1 MRGKIGIRATPKGG
15 FGNRALS
22 YLSIRHLA
30 EEVGALYF
38 FVDPHDRQL
47 LTGIHR
53 PRRLLTRISQQTVF
67 RAADTQRDTFPGEVS
82 DAISHGR
89 SAVFKGPLL
98 GEVLVRFAKTDS
110 RNLTRL
116 RAQQCAKHRKA
127 LSSRKLITA
136 HLRAGD
142 FREWEPA
149 AVLPLAYYTSALD
162 SLGPLATDEWRVRI
176 CVDDESHPALGGLRE
191 DVRARGLLLDLKE
204 CDSPFDCDLA
214 SMAQSEYLISSPS
227 TFALV
232 AGMLGKPRVIHSA
245 HWVQNRVSRGENFWS
260 HIGEGTFPG
269 YHLERLV

>member
-1 MRGKIGIRATPKGG
+1 MYGKVGARSVPKGG
-15 FGNRALS
+15 FGNRVLS

-30 EEVGALYF
+30 EEVSASYF

-47 LTGIHR
+47 ISGIHR
-53 PRRLLTRISQQTVF
+53 PHRMLTRLAQQTVF
-67 RAADTQRDTFPGEVS
+67 RAVDTQRDTFVDEVV

-89 SAVFKGPLL
+89 FAVFKGPLL

-110 RNLTRL
+110 RKLTQL
-116 RAQQCAKHRKA
+116 RAQQCTRHQKS
-127 LSSRKLITA
+127 LGSRKLITT

-149 AVLPLAYYTSALD
+149 AVLPLSYYKAALD
-162 SLGPLATDEWRVRI
+162 TLGTLATDEWRVRI
-176 CVDDESHPALGGLRE
+176 CVDDESHPALEGLQE
-191 DVRARGLLLDLKE
+191 DVRARGLLLDLTE

-214 SMAQSEYLISSPS
+214 SMSQSEYLISSPS

-245 HWVQNRVSRGENFWS
+245 QWVENRVSRGENFWR
-260 HIGEGTFPG
+260 HIGRGTFPG
-269 YHLERLV
+269 YALERLV